1 MQKPIFVYCKFCMR
15 MLDELLQGVEV
26 RSLVGDG
33 TVAVGRLEFDS
44 RKVVPGTLFFATR
57 GTQTDGHAYIPA
69 AVAAGAAAVVC
80 EELPAERPGRGDFR
94 TGARFDRCA
103 GAGRVGFLR
112 ASEPPVEAGGRDR
125 DERQNHYR
133 DAALPHVPQ
142 VGL

>member
-1 MQKPIFVYCKFCMR
+1 

-69 AVAAGAAAVVC
+69 AVAAGR
-80 EELPAERPGRGDFR
+80 RPWC
-94 TGARFDRCA
+94 ARSC
-103 GAGRVGFLR
+103 
-112 ASEPPVEAGGRDR
+112 PPNGPPG
-125 DERQNHYR
+125 
-133 DAALPHVPQ
+133 
-142 VGL
+142 